1 MPFLLFNTLIK
12 QFFFYLWCLIKF
24 SESMSQI
31 KLINIVGARPQ
42 IIKASAISRAIRNY
56 YSNQITE
63 IIVHTGQHYDKE
75 MSEVFFDELE
85 IHKPHY
91 NLGVGSAGH
100 GKQTSLMITGIE
112 EILVKE
118 KPDCVLLYGDTN
130 STLAGALAAAKLHF
144 PVIHIEAGLRS
155 FNKTMPE
162 ELNRIMSDHS
172 STLLFAP
179 TNAAF
184 KNLMN
189 EGFKPENSPPY
200 TISNPKIYLTGDIM
214 YDNTLFFAGL
224 AEKKKKGFLEK
235 LSLKRD
241 NYVLVTIHRDTN
253 TDDIDRLREILIAL
267 KSLAEENDI
276 VLVMPFHPRTIVSLK
291 NRLEKLYD
299 ELIHCSYL
307 KIIPPVSFLEMILL
321 EKSCRMIVTDSGGV
335 QKESHF
341 FKKPCIILRNETEW
355 IELVNNGTSKLVG
368 ADQVLI
374 RHEFLSFMNSHSV
387 LEYPGFY
394 GDGKAAEFIL
404 SEILLM
410 FEKEQHL

>member
-1 MPFLLFNTLIK
+1 
-12 QFFFYLWCLIKF
+12 
-24 SESMSQI
+24 MSRI

-42 IIKASAISRAIRNY
+42 IIKASAISRAIRKHFSENI
-56 YSNQITE
+56 SE

-75 MSEVFFDELE
+75 MSDVFFDELE
-85 IHKPHY
+85 INKPHY
-91 NLGVGSAGH
+91 NLGVGSAHH
-100 GKQTSLMITGIE
+100 GRQTSLMITGTE
-112 EILVKE
+112 EVLLKE

-130 STLAGALAAAKLHF
+130 STLAGALAASKLHF

-189 EGFKPENSPPY
+189 EGFRPENSPPY
-200 TISNPKIYLTGDIM
+200 TIDNPKIYLTGDIM

-224 AEKKKKGFLEK
+224 AEKKKADFLEK
-235 LSLKRD
+235 MSLSRN

-253 TDDIDRLREILIAL
+253 TDDIIKLNDIIVTL
-267 KSLAEENDI
+267 KVLAEEKDI
-276 VLVMPFHPRTIVSLK
+276 VLVMPLHPRTIVSLK
-291 NRLEKLYD
+291 TRLKDLFD
-299 ELIHCSYL
+299 EINHCPHI

-321 EKSCRMIVTDSGGV
+321 EKNCRMIVTDSGGV

-341 FKKPCIILRNETEW
+341 FKKPCLVLRNETEW

-368 ADQVLI
+368 ADPDRI
-374 RHEFLSFMNSHSV
+374 RHQFLYFV
-387 LEYPGFY
+387 DTPAGLEYPGFY
-394 GDGKAAEFIL
+394 GNGKTAEFIL
-404 SEILLM
+404 NEMLLM
-410 FEKEQHL
+410 FEKE

>member
-1 MPFLLFNTLIK
+1 
-12 QFFFYLWCLIKF
+12 
-24 SESMSQI
+24 MSQI
-31 KLINIVGARPQ
+31 KLLNIVGARPQ
-42 IIKASAISRAIRNY
+42 IIKASAISRAIRRY
-56 YSNQITE
+56 FSDQITE

-100 GKQTSLMITGIE
+100 GRQTSMMITGIE
-112 EILVKE
+112 EVLIRE
-118 KPDCVLLYGDTN
+118 KPDCVILYGDTN
-130 STLAGALAAAKLHF
+130 STLAGAIAAAKLHY

-162 ELNRIMSDHS
+162 ELNRIIADHS

-184 KNLMN
+184 KNLMS
-189 EGFKPENSPPY
+189 EGFRPENSPPY
-200 TISNPKIYLTGDIM
+200 TIDNPKIYLTGDIM

-224 AEKKKKGFLEK
+224 AENKKGSFLKE
-235 LSLKRD
+235 LSLERD

-253 TDDIDRLREILIAL
+253 TDDILRLREILVTL
-267 KSLAEENDI
+267 KTLAVEKGI
-276 VLVMPFHPRTIVSLK
+276 MLVMPFHPRTIVTLK
-291 NRLEKLYD
+291 SKLESFYD
-299 ELIHCSYL
+299 ELCTCNFI

-321 EKSCRMIVTDSGGV
+321 EKNCRMIITDSGGV

-341 FKKPCIILRNETEW
+341 FKKPSIVLRKETEW
-355 IELVNNGTSKLVG
+355 VELVNNGTARLVD
-368 ADQVLI
+368 ANPERI
-374 RHEFLSFMNSHSV
+374 REEFLKLMDSHTL

-394 GDGKAAEFIL
+394 GDGKTAEFIL
-404 SEILLM
+404 KEILLM
-410 FEKEQHL
+410 YEK